1 MLYIMRK
8 LLLVDDSA
16 AFRGLL
22 KWYLGTLPG
31 ITVVAE
37 ASDGREALEQV
48 TRTNPD
54 LVLMDVR
61 MPTMDGL
68 EATRQ
73 LRARGGQARILLL
86 TAHGDAIPPWL
97 VSEVGANG
105 MIDKADL
112 GERLR
117 EAVIS
122 DPTSAEVDMGGDS

>member
-1 MLYIMRK
+1 MLYIMTK

-31 ITVVAE
+31 VTVVAE
-37 ASDGREALEQV
+37 AGDGREALDQV
-48 TRTNPD
+48 MLTNPD

-73 LRARGGQARILLL
+73 LRARGDGPRVLLL
-86 TAHGDAIPPWL
+86 TAHGDAVPQWL

-105 MIDKADL
+105 LLDKAQL
-112 GERLR
+112 GDRLR
-117 EAVIS
+117 DAV
-122 DPTSAEVDMGGDS
+122 TSNGVPATEGGDES